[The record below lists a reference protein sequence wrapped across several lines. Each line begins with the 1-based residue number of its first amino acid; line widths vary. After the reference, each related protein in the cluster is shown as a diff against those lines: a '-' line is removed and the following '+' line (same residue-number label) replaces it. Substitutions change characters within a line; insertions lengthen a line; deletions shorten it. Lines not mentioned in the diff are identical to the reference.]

1 MRDPIVIPNTPERI
15 HIQNTDFEHEY
26 GIIVEYRARTIIIE
40 LTNADPT
47 SLLYGT
53 KFRRSFS
60 KKTGLSNGN
69 CLMDKGEDGRRL
81 KILF

>member
-15 HIQNTDFEHEY
+15 HIQNTTFEHEY
-26 GIIVEYRARTIIIE
+26 GTIVEYKEKTLVIE
-40 LTNADPT
+40 LTIENST
-47 SLLYGT
+47 IFKKGT

>member
-1 MRDPIVIPNTPERI
+1 MTIVIPNTPERI
-15 HIQNTDFEHEY
+15 HIQNTTFEHEY
-26 GIIVEYRARTIIIE
+26 GTIVEYRARTVIIE
-40 LTNADPT
+40 LTIEDSPHFEK
-47 SLLYGT
+47 GT

-69 CLMDKGEDGRRL
+69 CLMDKEGRRL